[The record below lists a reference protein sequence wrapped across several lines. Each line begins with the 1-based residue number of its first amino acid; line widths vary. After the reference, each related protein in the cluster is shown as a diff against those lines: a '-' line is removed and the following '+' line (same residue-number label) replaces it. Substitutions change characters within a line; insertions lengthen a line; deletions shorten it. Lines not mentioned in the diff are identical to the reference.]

1 MLTAGDTFGSYRVE
15 RVLGEG
21 GFATV
26 YLAEDVRPAM
36 SRRVAL
42 KVLDDR
48 FVEDEDY
55 RERFTRE
62 SRLAANLDHPNVAP
76 IYDAGELDGRL
87 YIAMRFIDGVD
98 LKERLAQGEL
108 SAEECVAILRQ
119 IGSALDDAHGRGLIH
134 RDVKPGNVLLDG
146 GRADRV
152 YLADF
157 GITKEITDGK
167 EFTQAGTFL
176 GTLSYASPE
185 QLEGRALDGRSDQYA
200 LACLLYEC
208 LTGRPPFSGS
218 LKDILSAHLALPAPK
233 VTSATDR
240 FPRAI
245 DAVVAR
251 GMAKAPEGRY
261 ASCSELA
268 EAAAAALVG
277 APAASPDDDVTG
289 ETVILGTGLAA
300 AAGMAAG
307 VAAAGPDGSDA
318 AAPGDPVA
326 AVTEPTPIADADA
339 QTGATGETEAAPG
352 PDADAAPVVAAV
364 SAAAAETTQVS
375 VPEAPPAPPSR
386 EEPPPPPRP
395 TPSTSG
401 GEGGGNR
408 TVAVL
413 LGLVAILAVGGLI
426 AVLVLNNG
434 SDDDAAPSDSSAT
447 LAPATTTSAPATTTS
462 TEPPTTTTSVVTTTT
477 ASVPTFTGTS
487 QTIQPIRTLAPASV
501 PDNVDGCGVSRVYGP
516 QSLVDDDLE
525 SGWAMDGDGEGQR
538 LRLNLGGPTRVNQ
551 VAITPGLAEPS
562 CSSLDIF
569 DEQRRLQSVRWVFS
583 DGTDVQQTLDPSNPG
598 LQSIDVDVVTSRV
611 TAVLGRTVDGGTIDV
626 TAVAEIRVEG
636 VLADP
641 AP

>member
-1 MLTAGDTFGSYRVE
+1 MEKLKADDVFGTYRVV

-76 IYDAGELDGRL
+76 IYDAGELEGRL

-119 IGSALDDAHGRGLIH
+119 IGSALDDAHARGLIH

-200 LACLLYEC
+200 FACLLYEC
-208 LTGRPPFSGS
+208 LVGRPPFSGS
-218 LKDILSAHLALPAPK
+218 LKDILGAHLALPAPK

-240 FPRAI
+240 FPAAI
-245 DAVVAR
+245 DAVVAK
-251 GMAKAPEGRY
+251 GMAKTPEGRY
-261 ASCSELA
+261 ATCSELA
-268 EAAAAALVG
+268 EAAAAALLDG
-277 APAASPDDDVTG
+277 SSAPAANDDVTG
-289 ETVILGTGLAA
+289 ETVVLGTGLAA
-300 AAGMAAG
+300 AAAAG
-307 VAAAGPDGSDA
+307 AAAS
-318 AAPGDPVA
+318 APAEPGVVPPADPAA
-326 AVTEPTPIADADA
+326 AVTEPTSAPADTAADP
-339 QTGATGETEAAPG
+339 TPRS
-352 PDADAAPVVAAV
+352 AAV
-364 SAAAAETTQVS
+364 SPAAAETTQGS
-375 VPEAPPAPPSR
+375 PTERPTALPAGEQPPVRPGPV
-386 EEPPPPPRP
+386 P
-395 TPSTSG
+395 TPSG
-401 GEGGGNR
+401 GDGGGGGR
-408 TVAVL
+408 WVAIL
-413 LGLVAILAVGGLI
+413 LGLVALLAVGGLV
-426 AVLVLNNG
+426 AVLVLNG
-434 SDDDAAPSDSSAT
+434 RSDDDAAPADRSAT
-447 LAPATTTSAPATTTS
+447 SVPASTTSAPATTTS
-462 TEPPTTTTSVVTTTT
+462 TAAPTTTTSVVTTTT
-477 ASVPTFTGTS
+477 ASVPTFTGS
-487 QTIQPIRTLAPASV
+487 SRTIQPIRVLAPASV
-501 PDNVDGCGVSRVYGP
+501 PDGVDGCGVSRSYGP
-516 QSLVDDDLE
+516 ERLVDGDLE
-525 SGWAMDGDGEGQR
+525 TGWAMDGDGESQR

-562 CSSLDIF
+562 CGGPDVF
-569 DEQRRLQSVRWVFS
+569 DEQHRIQSVRWVFS
-583 DGTDVQQTLDPSNPG
+583 DGSDVQQTLDPTDPG

-611 TAVLGRTVDGGTIDV
+611 TAVLGQTVDGGTLDV